1 MGHPIW
7 GGVHGRWVP
16 GRWDDLMR
24 PATGLISFVG
34 AGPGAPDLITLRG
47 ARRLA
52 TADVVVWASSL
63 VPAAVLEHCGE
74 GVEAH
79 DSAGMT
85 LEDVL
90 AVYEANPDAAL
101 VRLHSG
107 DVSLYSALT
116 EQIAWC
122 AEHERTFEIVPGVG
136 SLAAAAASAGVELT
150 VPGVAQSA
158 VLTRLGGGRTAGSMP
173 AGHRI
178 ADFARQDT
186 TMAIY
191 LSAARPVTL
200 REELLAGYPP
210 QTPAIVVAKA
220 SWPDEA
226 VITTTVDG
234 LADALTASGIRT
246 AALVLVG
253 PALSSAGRRSR
264 LYDPTYSHG
273 CRRRSVPGS
282 TAGRAIPADKR
293 RLP

>member
-1 MGHPIW
+1 MQ
-7 GGVHGRWVP
+7 
-16 GRWDDLMR
+16 

-34 AGPGAPDLITLRG
+34 AGPGAPDLLTLRG
-47 ARRLA
+47 ANRLA
-52 TADVVVWASSL
+52 AADVVVWASSL
-63 VPAAVLEHCGE
+63 VPAEVLQHCRD
-74 GVEAH
+74 GVEIH

-90 AVYEANPDAAL
+90 AVYAAHPDTMI

-116 EQIAWC
+116 EQLSWC
-122 AEHERTFEIVPGVG
+122 REQHREFEIVPGVG
-136 SLAAAAASAGVELT
+136 SLAAAAATAGVELT

-158 VLTRLGGGRTAGSMP
+158 VLTRLGGGRTAASMP
-173 AGHRI
+173 SSESVAG
-178 ADFARQDT
+178 FARHTT

-191 LSAARPVTL
+191 LSAARPSLL

-220 SWPDEA
+220 SWPDET
-226 VITTTVDG
+226 VIITTVDG
-234 LADALTASGIRT
+234 LADALGGSGIRT

-253 PALSSAGRRSR
+253 PALSGTGSRSR

-273 CRRRSVPGS
+273 CRRRSTPGS
-282 TAGRAIPADKR
+282 TSGRPIPPGKR
-293 RLP
+293 GLP

>member
-1 MGHPIW
+1 MS
-7 GGVHGRWVP
+7 
-16 GRWDDLMR
+16 
-24 PATGLISFVG
+24 TGLISFVG
-34 AGPGAPDLITLRG
+34 AGPGAPDLLTFRG
-47 ARRLA
+47 AHRLA
-52 TADVVVWASSL
+52 GADVVVWASSL
-63 VPAAVLEHCGE
+63 VPDAVLEHCRT
-74 GVEAH
+74 GVELH

-90 AVYEANPDAAL
+90 AVYEEHPDAAI

-116 EQIAWC
+116 EQITWC
-122 AEHERTFEIVPGVG
+122 TSHHRAFDIVPGVG
-136 SLAAAAASAGVELT
+136 SLAAAAAAAGVELT

-158 VLTRLGGGRTAGSMP
+158 VLTRLGRGRTAASMP
-173 AGHRI
+173 AGESV
-178 ADFARQDT
+178 AGFAGHGT

-191 LSAARPVTL
+191 LSAARPATL

-210 QTPAIVVAKA
+210 HTPVIVVAKA
-220 SWPDEA
+220 SWPDET

-234 LADALTASGIRT
+234 LADALATSGIRT

-253 PALSSAGRRSR
+253 PALSGAGDRSR
-264 LYDPTYSHG
+264 LYDPAYSHG

-282 TAGRAIPADKR
+282 TTGRPIPTAKR

>member
-1 MGHPIW
+1 MG
-7 GGVHGRWVP
+7 
-16 GRWDDLMR
+16 
-24 PATGLISFVG
+24 TGLISFVG

-47 ARRLA
+47 AHRLA

-63 VPAAVLEHCGE
+63 VPAAVVEHCRD
-74 GVEAH
+74 GVELH

-90 AVYEANPDAAL
+90 AVYAAHPDAAI

-116 EQIAWC
+116 EQITWC
-122 AEHERTFEIVPGVG
+122 TNHHRIFEIVPGVG
-136 SLAAAAASAGVELT
+136 SLAAAAAAAGVELT
-150 VPGVAQSA
+150 APGVAQSA
-158 VLTRLGGGRTAGSMP
+158 VLTRLGVGRTAASMP
-173 AGHRI
+173 AGEGV
-178 ADFARQDT
+178 AAFARHGT

-191 LSAARPVTL
+191 LSAARPATL
-200 REELLAGYPP
+200 REELLVGYPP
-210 QTPAIVVAKA
+210 QTPAVVVAKA
-220 SWPDEA
+220 SWPDET

-253 PALSSAGRRSR
+253 PALSGASARSR
-264 LYDPTYSHG
+264 LYDPNYSHG
-273 CRRRSVPGS
+273 CRRRSLPGT
-282 TAGRAIPADKR
+282 TAGRAIPTAKR

>member
-1 MGHPIW
+1 
-7 GGVHGRWVP
+7 
-16 GRWDDLMR
+16 MR

-34 AGPGAPDLITLRG
+34 AGPGAADLVTLRG
-47 ARRLA
+47 VRRLA
-52 TADVVVWASSL
+52 AADVVVWASSL
-63 VPAAVLEHCGE
+63 VPVAVLEHCGE
-74 GVEAH
+74 GVDVH

-85 LEDVL
+85 LEDVF
-90 AVYEANPDAAL
+90 AVYAAYPDAAL

-122 AEHERTFEIVPGVG
+122 TAHERAFEIVPGVG
-136 SLAAAAASAGVELT
+136 SLAAAAATAGVELT

-158 VLTRLGGGRTAGSMP
+158 VLTRLGGGRTSASMP
-173 AGHRI
+173 AGQSV
-178 ADFARQDT
+178 ADFARHGT

-191 LSAARPVTL
+191 LSAARPAAL

-210 QTPAIVVAKA
+210 QTPAIIVAKA
-220 SWPDEA
+220 SWPDET
-226 VITTTVDG
+226 VISTTVDG
-234 LADALTASGIRT
+234 LAGTLTASGIRT

-253 PALSSAGRRSR
+253 PALSGAGSRSR

-282 TAGRAIPADKR
+282 TTGRPIPANKR
-293 RLP
+293 RRP

>member
-1 MGHPIW
+1 
-7 GGVHGRWVP
+7 
-16 GRWDDLMR
+16 MR

-34 AGPGAPDLITLRG
+34 AGPGAADLLTLR
-47 ARRLA
+47 AAQRLA
-52 TADVVVWASSL
+52 AADVVVWASSL
-63 VPAAVLEHCGE
+63 VPAAVLEHCGAD
-74 GVEAH
+74 VELH

-90 AVYEANPDAAL
+90 AVYQMHPQATI

-122 AEHERTFEIVPGVG
+122 TGHNRAFEIVPGVG
-136 SLAAAAASAGVELT
+136 SLAAAAATAGVELT

-158 VLTRLGGGRTAGSMP
+158 VLTRLGGGRTAASMP
-173 AGHRI
+173 AGESV
-178 ADFARQDT
+178 ASFARHGT

-191 LSAARPVTL
+191 LSAARPAAL
-200 REELLAGYPP
+200 RTELLAGYSP
-210 QTPAIVVAKA
+210 QTPAIIVAKA
-220 SWPDEA
+220 SWPDEII
-226 VITTTVDG
+226 ITTTVEG
-234 LADALTASGIRT
+234 LVNALAGSGIRT

-253 PALSSAGRRSR
+253 PALSGRGDRSR
-264 LYDPTYSHG
+264 LYDPVYSHG

-282 TAGRAIPADKR
+282 TEGRPIPIAKR